1 MLTDVLIITQITVT
15 DSMVPLEASTKC
27 YSDGDPRIET
37 FDKWY
42 SRWFCSEFLVETSI
56 QAIYFAFK
64 LVNCMLLG
72 NKFM

>member
-42 SRWFCSEFLVETSI
+42 SR
-56 QAIYFAFK
+56 
-64 LVNCMLLG
+64 
-72 NKFM
+72 